1 MSSSSQPAS
10 QHPYYGASSFNLFPL
25 SLSKKYRKTLP
36 LKDGHKKNSPS
47 RRPPS
52 TLLTIFPSS
61 ADTSIRG
68 GWKKAAKSLSLSGG
82 LSGHGAIW
90 EVNGRKM
97 GRKRE
102 GQPRLLVTQ
111 SWNNIQLII
120 QHHKIVHRAFI
131 CLPEPEIFRR
141 SLSGGQSG

>member
-1 MSSSSQPAS
+1 MSSSSASQPAPLLWNVILQS
-10 QHPYYGASSFNLFPL
+10 ISTLTLKDRKEKL
-25 SLSKKYRKTLP
+25 SLSKMVI
-36 LKDGHKKNSPS
+36 KNSPP

-68 GWKKAAKSLSLSGG
+68 GWKKATKSLSLSGG

-90 EVNGRKM
+90 EVNGREM